1 MWSRRV
7 APALVGFALAG
18 LALASSHPPR
28 APDNPHTPGAER
40 RQVTYPATLAPGE
53 GRVLAEQHCLIC
65 HSAMLITQQ
74 HKDSTGW
81 EKTLAL
87 MEKWSAPLDSAGHRN
102 LRAYLLRRYGPRS
115 GHAPDAPP
123 GGVQRTP

>member
-1 MWSRRV
+1 V
-7 APALVGFALAG
+7 APAVAGLALVG
-18 LALASSHPPR
+18 LALASTHPAR
-28 APDNPHTPGAER
+28 APGAAHAAGGAR
-40 RQVTYPATLAPGE
+40 RQVAYPAALAPGE
-53 GRVLAEQHCLIC
+53 GRVLAEQHCLMC

-102 LRAYLLRRYGPRS
+102 LHAYLLRRYGPRS
-115 GHAPDAPP
+115 GHAPEAPP
-123 GGVQRTP
+123 GGVQRTR